1 MKLRI
6 ISDIHTDI
14 NSSKQTTFDFGDDFV
29 ICCGDISGDRF
40 STEEWIRKNIK
51 KGIAIGGNHLGYNL
65 VTGSKDDTITKS
77 INYLQDKFS
86 NGDVRFLENQ
96 SIEIDG
102 IVFVACILFA
112 DFMLFNQRTTCK
124 LIAKRQLNDFRYVNI
139 IGEDGIAK
147 LITPED
153 QIRLHNESKDFIDKT
168 CRENPDKKIVV
179 ITHHCPSYKSIPDQY
194 KTDLLSAAFASNL
207 EEIIAKY
214 YNLILWCHGHVH
226 SNMNYILHG
235 TRIVANPLGYR
246 TENPLFIE
254 EGFLIDTDEL

>member
-1 MKLRI
+1 M
-6 ISDIHTDI
+6 
-14 NSSKQTTFDFGDDFV
+14 
-29 ICCGDISGDRF
+29 
-40 STEEWIRKNIK
+40 
-51 KGIAIGGNHLGYNL
+51 
-65 VTGSKDDTITKS
+65 
-77 INYLQDKFS
+77 QDKFS

-214 YNLILWCHGHVH
+214 DNLILWCHGHVH

>member
-1 MKLRI
+1 M
-6 ISDIHTDI
+6 
-14 NSSKQTTFDFGDDFV
+14 
-29 ICCGDISGDRF
+29 
-40 STEEWIRKNIK
+40 
-51 KGIAIGGNHLGYNL
+51 
-65 VTGSKDDTITKS
+65 
-77 INYLQDKFS
+77 
-86 NGDVRFLENQ
+86 
-96 SIEIDG
+96 
-102 IVFVACILFA
+102 
-112 DFMLFNQRTTCK
+112 
-124 LIAKRQLNDFRYVNI
+124 NDFRYVNI
-139 IGEDGIAK
+139 IGEDGIAR

-214 YNLILWCHGHVH
+214 DNLILWCHGHVH
-226 SNMNYILHG
+226 SNMNYTLHG

-254 EGFLIDTDEL
+254 EGFLVDTDEL